1 MAWTHHENSRP
12 NDWKFTNLL
21 ETGIQI
27 FYVCN
32 RGRIQSDTYSIRM
45 DCAYSFLTNSASV
58 SSTIFLTSLIL
69 SVCVRQIPHSLP
81 PPKPIPMFGRL
92 KIMSLGTHWPPL
104 RWISLSPSGRSRERI
119 SGTVFALIPEP
130 GRIVIPQTSWSV
142 NVLDRRNK
150 CSSLVKA

>member
-1 MAWTHHENSRP
+1 MKTQDLMIGSLLTCLRLGYKYFMFVIGAESNRTHTVYG
-12 NDWKFTNLL
+12 W
-21 ETGIQI
+21 I
-27 FYVCN
+27 
-32 RGRIQSDTYSIRM
+32 IRM